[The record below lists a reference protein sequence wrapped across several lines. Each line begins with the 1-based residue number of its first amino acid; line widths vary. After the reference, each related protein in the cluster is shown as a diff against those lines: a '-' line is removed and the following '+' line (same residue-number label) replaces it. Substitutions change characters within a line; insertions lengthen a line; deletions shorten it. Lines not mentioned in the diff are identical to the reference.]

1 MSLKLNDATVPSGTA
16 NSTRRIDVPAENIDA
31 FVANLE
37 QQFPALKQS
46 EAPAYASLYAS
57 MRDPKGNV
65 TVWQAK
71 KGMHTV
77 TLTGACT
84 ALKEE

>member
-1 MSLKLNDATVPSGTA
+1 MSLKLASANVPSGSA
-16 NSTRRIDVPAENIDA
+16 NSTRRIDVPVEEIDT

-46 EAPAYASLYAS
+46 DAPAYASLYAS
-57 MRDPKGNV
+57 QRDPKGNV
-65 TVWQAK
+65 TIWMPK
-71 KGMHTV
+71 KGSHTV

-84 ALKEE
+84 AFKE